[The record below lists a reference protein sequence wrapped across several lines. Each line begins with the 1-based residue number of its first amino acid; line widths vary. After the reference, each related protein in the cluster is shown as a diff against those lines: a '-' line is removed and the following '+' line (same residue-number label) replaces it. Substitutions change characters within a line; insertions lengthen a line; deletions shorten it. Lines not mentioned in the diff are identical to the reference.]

1 MIDVPRVAQLHDL
14 AAIEALVAD
23 AYRDYIPRIG
33 RKPGP
38 MLDDY
43 GARIRAGEVYV
54 LADGPQVRAL
64 LVLINE
70 APVLLLDNLAVA
82 PACQGQGLGRHLL
95 AFAEQVARDTGCS
108 RLRLYTNEAM
118 TENIALYTRA
128 GFRENQRT
136 HADGWRR
143 VHMSKDLTGR

>member
-1 MIDVPRVAQLHDL
+1 MIDLPRVAQLQDL

-43 GARIRAGEVYV
+43 GARIRAGQVYV
-54 LADGPQVRAL
+54 LAAGPQVQAV

-82 PACQGQGLGRHLL
+82 PACQGRGLGRHLL
-95 AFAEQVARDTGCS
+95 AFAEQVAGETGCS
-108 RLRLYTNEAM
+108 RIRLYTNEAM
-118 TENIALYTRA
+118 PENIAIYTRA
-128 GFRENQRT
+128 GYRETHRT
-136 HADGWRR
+136 HADGLHR
-143 VHMSKDLTGR
+143 VHMSKDLAGR